1 MQGNY
6 QFYTSQQKDG
16 YQKSRLFMFEK
27 EEKLEIEKNKEEQDL
42 DNLVSFYDLL
52 LKIDMR
58 NNPQLYKNQQ
68 NYD

>member
-1 MQGNY
+1 MFEEKQEELNTG
-6 QFYTSQQKDG
+6 
-16 YQKSRLFMFEK
+16 KSRD
-27 EEKLEIEKNKEEQDL
+27 EQDL
-42 DNLVSFYDLL
+42 DSLVGFFNLL

>member
-1 MQGNY
+1 MFEEKNEE
-6 QFYTSQQKDG
+6 QKAG
-16 YQKSRLFMFEK
+16 KSRD
-27 EEKLEIEKNKEEQDL
+27 EQDL
-42 DNLVSFYDLL
+42 DNLVGFFDLL